1 MKEIIAGIDIGGTNT
16 VIGFITKEGSCVQLQ
31 SFKTTDFAQL
41 SDYLHTLTLKIKK
54 TISENNYKLKGIGVG
69 APNGNHHLG
78 TVSQA
83 PNLPWKEKIPIVEYL
98 TQEFSVKVKLTND
111 ANAAAIGEKI
121 YGGAKNMN
129 DFLVITLGTGVGS
142 GIFANGQILYGNQSL
157 AGEIGHVIVDSNSD
171 RLCGCGRYGCL
182 ETYCSANGIVKTAVE
197 KINNN
202 RETSL
207 KEIKIIS
214 AKNIYEHAVQGDSC
228 AKEIFD
234 ETAKVLAIELANA
247 ACYTNPEAVFVT
259 GGLAKSNGILFDSLQ
274 KYFDKYLLNIYQKEV
289 KIMKSQLPDNI
300 AAVLGAAALIHE

>member
-1 MKEIIAGIDIGGTNT
+1 MKEVTIGIDIGGTNT
-16 VIGFITKEGSCVQLQ
+16 VIGFITKEGSCAQLI

-41 SDYLHTLTLKIKK
+41 SDYLHELLSKIKN
-54 TISENNYKLKGIGVG
+54 TILEKKYKLKGIGVG

-83 PNLPWKEKIPIVEYL
+83 PNLPWKEEIPMVEYL
-98 TQEFSVKVKLTND
+98 SKQFSVKVKLTND

-121 YGGAKNMN
+121 YGGAKTMN

-142 GIFANGQILYGNQSL
+142 GIFSNGKILYGNQSL
-157 AGEIGHVIVDSNSD
+157 AGEIGHVIVDANSN

-182 ETYCSANGIVKTAVE
+182 ETYCSATGIVKTAVE
-197 KINNN
+197 KIKNNT
-202 RETSL
+202 ETTL
-207 KEIKIIS
+207 KELKTIS
-214 AKNIYEHAVQGDSC
+214 AKNIYEQAVQGDSC

-234 ETAKVLAIELANA
+234 ETAKILALELANA
-247 ACYTNPEAVFVT
+247 VCYTNPEAIFVT

-289 KIMKSQLPDNI
+289 RIMKSQLPDNI
-300 AAVLGAAALIHE
+300 AAVLGAAALIKE